1 MYQYGYGNA
10 MNIVEISKECEQW
23 LAELRDIQAKARI
36 LGRIKRAKLG
46 NFGDYKNLGGGLY
59 EMRIHSGPGYR
70 LYYTQIKQ
78 CFYFILIGGSK
89 STQEHDIA
97 QAREIMERPNE

>member
-1 MYQYGYGNA
+1 
-10 MNIVEISKECEQW
+10 MNIVEISKECEKW

-59 EMRIHSGPGYR
+59 
-70 LYYTQIKQ
+70 
-78 CFYFILIGGSK
+78 
-89 STQEHDIA
+89 
-97 QAREIMERPNE
+97 